1 MQIVSASY
9 NQFDGINVVLVD
21 QPPDT
26 SITVPTDPAN
36 KDYVELQEWAA
47 KEGNEIKAYE
57 APPAAKPAGPTV
69 EERLAA
75 LEAKL
80 DARA

>member
-1 MQIVSASY
+1 MNIISASY
-9 NQFDGINVVLVD
+9 NEFGGISVVIED
-21 QPPDT
+21 MPEGS
-26 SITVPTDPAN
+26 SITVPPDPAN
-36 KDYVELQEWAA
+36 KDYVDLQEWAA
-47 KEGNEIKAYE
+47 KEGNEILAYE
-57 APPAAKPAGPTV
+57 APPEAVKAGPTV

>member
-9 NQFDGINVVLVD
+9 NQFGSINVVLVD
-21 QPPDT
+21 QPPDM
-26 SITVPTDPAN
+26 SITVPADPAN
-36 KDYVELQEWAA
+36 KDYVELQAWAA
-47 KEGNEIKAYE
+47 KEGNEILAYE
-57 APPAAKPAGPTV
+57 APPEAAKAGLTV